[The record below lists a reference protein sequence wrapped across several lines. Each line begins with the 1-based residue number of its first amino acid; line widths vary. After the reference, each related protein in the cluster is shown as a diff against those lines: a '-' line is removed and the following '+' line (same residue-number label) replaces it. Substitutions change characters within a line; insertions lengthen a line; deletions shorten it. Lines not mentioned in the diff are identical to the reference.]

1 MGGGSP
7 DPAAQ
12 GGTGGAVPT
21 TITITITITAE
32 VPLGSAA
39 ITAPLGARTRGD
51 ALGAASSLRPP
62 WLCLFP

>member
-12 GGTGGAVPT
+12 GGTGGAVPS
-21 TITITITITAE
+21 TITITITAE

>member
-7 DPAAQ
+7 APAAQ

-21 TITITITITAE
+21 TITITAE

>member
-12 GGTGGAVPT
+12 GGTGGAVPSPNP
-21 TITITITITAE
+21 ITITAE